1 MGAAKVIDI
10 QWPALYP
17 KQRQAIFNDARYSII
32 EASTKTGKTASC
44 LIWLADLAF
53 RGRPGQNYWWIA
65 PVSTTARMAFSRMR
79 RAIPRELYTF
89 HETYL
94 TITLATGAT
103 IWFKSAD
110 KPDSLYGEDVY
121 GAVVDEATRCK
132 EDAWYA
138 IRSTLTATKGA
149 VRIIGNVKGR
159 NNWAYILARKAESGA
174 EGMHYSKLTAYD
186 AVDAGV
192 LELSEVEDAKANLPD
207 HVFREL
213 YLAEPSDDGGNP
225 FGMDAIDRIK
235 TAHPSDQPTAFYGI
249 DLAKSVDWTWII
261 GLDKDGN
268 QTESHRFQKDWG
280 ATKQTILQIIG
291 NTPTLIDSTG
301 NGDPVVEDIQRQRPH
316 VEGFKFTSTS
326 KQQLME
332 GLAYAIQNQTMHVYD
347 RTLLNELY
355 AFEYEYTRNG
365 VKYSAPDGLHDDGV
379 CALALAERCRSMP
392 KKFTDSINP
401 TLISL

>member
-1 MGAAKVIDI
+1 MGAKQINI
-10 QWPALYP
+10 EWPALYD
-17 KQRQAIFNDARYSII
+17 KQRQAIFNSARYAII
-32 EASTKTGKTASC
+32 EASTKTGKTAGC

-53 RGRPGQNYWWIA
+53 QGRSGQNFWWVA
-65 PVSTTARMAFSRMR
+65 PVSTTARMAYTRMK
-79 RAIPRELYTF
+79 RAIPRDLYTY
-89 HETYL
+89 HDTYL
-94 TITLATGAT
+94 TITLANGPV

-121 GAVVDEATRCK
+121 GAVIDEATRCK
-132 EDAWYA
+132 EDSWYA
-138 IRSTLTATKGA
+138 VRSTLTKTQGP

-159 NNWAYILARKAESGA
+159 KNWAYTIARKAESGA
-174 EGMHYSKLTAYD
+174 DGMTYSKLTAYD

-192 LELSEVEDAKANLPD
+192 LALEEVEDAKANLPE

-225 FGMDAIDRIK
+225 FGIAAIERVK
-235 TAHPSDQPTAFYGI
+235 LEAPSTKPTAYYGV

-261 GLDKDGN
+261 GIDSDGH

-280 ATKQTILQIIG
+280 ATKETILQIIG
-291 NTPTLIDSTG
+291 NTPALIDSTG
-301 NGDPVVEDIQRQRPH
+301 NGDPVVEDLQRQRSN

-332 GLAYAIQNQTMHVYD
+332 GLAYAIQQERIGYYD
-347 RTLLNELY
+347 AALGNELK

-365 VKYSAPDGLHDDGV
+365 VRYSAPDGLHDDGV
-379 CALALAERCRSMP
+379 CALALAERCRSTP
-392 KKFTDSINP
+392 KKFTDSLQP
-401 TLISL
+401 TMISI